1 MTKRIKSVVPIYL
14 MSAVFLIYSLLFPM
28 YRITDLIIALS
39 VSFLCYFAGGLVFR
53 GRVVEIPREAT
64 FEKSGNAAGDA
75 LIAQGQGY
83 IRRLDELAKTI
94 NDPKIVS
101 QIAHLKDIS
110 IQIFEFIQRN
120 PGHARKINTFMDYYY
135 PTAIKFLDNYVRFD
149 AKSIKGEN
157 INDAMAKI
165 NDSLSKIEEAFAHQL
180 DSLYSD
186 KVLDITTDI
195 AVLENIMKSEGLE

>member
-1 MTKRIKSVVPIYL
+1 
-14 MSAVFLIYSLLFPM
+14 M